1 MLNDDFLKKLHALND
16 KLRADRDTLSDS
28 HPTNV
33 LARTAK
39 VSEEYGE
46 LIDEILSHLKLQ
58 RQNKLDKYQPQNLEK
73 EYGDVIITL
82 LLLGLSLD
90 IDIKKVVTARLA
102 EKYTE
107 HIGPSSI

>member
-1 MLNDDFLKKLHALND
+1 MLSDNFLKKLHALND

-28 HPTNV
+28 HTTNV

-46 LIDEILSHLKLQ
+46 LMDEILSHLKLQ
-58 RQNKLDKYQPQNLEK
+58 RQNKLDKYEHENLEK
-73 EYGDVIITL
+73 EYGDVMLTL

-90 IDIKKVVTARLA
+90 LDIEKVVTARLA

-107 HIGPSSI
+107 HITKI